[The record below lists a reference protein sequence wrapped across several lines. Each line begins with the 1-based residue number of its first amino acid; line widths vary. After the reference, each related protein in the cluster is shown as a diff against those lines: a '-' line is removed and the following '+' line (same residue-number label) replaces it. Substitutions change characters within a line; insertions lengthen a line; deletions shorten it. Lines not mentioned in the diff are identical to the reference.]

1 VIHGI
6 QPPFPDRAML
16 RKIKGF
22 LLVAA
27 LLSPGSLLAQGEL
40 SEVDYGVLPGDELTI
55 MVFTEAGVQLE
66 VVSGVRIIDPSGQI
80 YLPYVGTVIVAGMA
94 APEIR
99 DLLEREYSSL
109 YSNPVV
115 DVASR
120 IKVNVTGAVR
130 NPGHYL
136 LDPSSSLI
144 DALSS
149 AGGVSSEIDN
159 GIGAASDAEFS
170 RFVRS
175 GTLHIL
181 DLRPN
186 TGDPTVFSLPVQS
199 SDWIHI
205 PVAQRSKTRESVQ
218 LWGGIVSL
226 AASTIGLIILV
237 GR

>member
-1 VIHGI
+1 
-6 QPPFPDRAML
+6 ML

-22 LLVAA
+22 LLVAS
-27 LLSPGSLLAQGEL
+27 LLSPASILAQSAL
-40 SEVDYGVLPGDELTI
+40 MEVDYGVQAGDELTI
-55 MVFTEAGVQLE
+55 QIFTSAGAQLDE
-66 VVSGVRIIDPSGQI
+66 ISGIRIIDPSGQV
-80 YLPYVGTVIVAGMA
+80 YLPYVGTLRVLGMS

-99 DLLEREYSSL
+99 DRLEEAYSNL

-149 AGGVSSEIDN
+149 AGGVGPEV
-159 GIGAASDAEFS
+159 GYGGGAASDPEFS
-170 RFVRS
+170 RFVRK
-175 GTLHIL
+175 GVLHVL

-186 TGDPTVFSLPVQS
+186 TADPLIFSVPIQS
-199 SDWIHI
+199 GDWIHI
-205 PVAQRSKTRESVQ
+205 PVSERSETRESIQ
-218 LWGGIVSL
+218 FWGSVMSLLTSTALLVVLVS
-226 AASTIGLIILV
+226 G
-237 GR
+237 G

>member
-1 VIHGI
+1 
-6 QPPFPDRAML
+6 ML

-27 LLSPGSLLAQGEL
+27 LLSPGSLLAQVGL

-55 MVFTEAGVQLE
+55 KVFTSAGAQLDE
-66 VVSGVRIIDPSGQI
+66 ISGIRIVDPSGQI
-80 YLPYVGTVIVAGMA
+80 YLPYVGTVIVAGMS

-99 DLLEREYSSL
+99 NLLEREYSSL
-109 YSNPVV
+109 YSSPVV

-136 LDPSSSLI
+136 LDPSSTLI

-149 AGGVSSEIDN
+149 AGGVSSEIDS
-159 GIGAASDAEFS
+159 GSGAASDAEFS

-186 TGDPTVFSLPVQS
+186 TGDPSVFSLPVQS

-205 PVAQRSKTRESVQ
+205 PVASRSKTRESVQ
-218 LWGGIVSL
+218 FWAGIVGL
-226 AASTIGLIILV
+226 AASTISLFILV